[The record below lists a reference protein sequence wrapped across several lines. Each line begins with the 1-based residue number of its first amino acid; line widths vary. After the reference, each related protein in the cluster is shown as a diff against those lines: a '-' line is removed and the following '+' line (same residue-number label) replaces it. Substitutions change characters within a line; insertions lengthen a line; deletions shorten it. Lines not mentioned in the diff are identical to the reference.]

1 MMTKLYIASKILTFP
16 GAYLRGFWEQL
27 TCKILGLPVEVPG
40 YLRIDEA
47 CGHVEHVM
55 AKKGFAAYLMATG
68 PGFMNFMTGLP
79 IFLAGFLNL
88 NYMGI
93 TSKDSVG
100 LFVFYV
106 LMMYVGV
113 SLLCNLF
120 PLVEDAMNL
129 TDLLYKQK
137 KGNIVGRIFAAIPAG
152 ITYVGAFLEKYCITL
167 VVWVV
172 ALVLAFI
179 F

>member
-27 TCKILGLPVEVPG
+27 TCRILGLPVEVPG

-55 AKKGFAAYLMATG
+55 AKKGFAAYLIATG
-68 PGFMNFMTGLP
+68 PGFMNLMTGLP
-79 IFLAGFLNL
+79 LFLAGFLNL
-88 NYMGI
+88 RFMGI
-93 TSKDSVG
+93 TPMDSVP

-106 LMMYVGV
+106 LLMYVGI

-120 PLVEDAMNL
+120 PLYEDAMNL
-129 TDLLYKQK
+129 YDLLYKQN
-137 KGNIVGRIFAAIPAG
+137 KGNIIGRILAAIPTG
-152 ITYVGAFLEKYCITL
+152 ITYAGAFLEKNCITVL
-167 VVWVV
+167 LWIV
-172 ALVLAFI
+172 AMILAFTL
-179 F
+179 